1 MSKKDRQTSRVKSI
15 INEIAYDLGINKK
28 LVKEVLILTFKEVGI
43 ALLLRG
49 KNVMKRGFVK
59 IVVAAAA
66 IRKIKKQNKEN
77 KNEFKRSKERT
88 AV

>member
-1 MSKKDRQTSRVKSI
+1 MNKKDKQKSKFKSI

-49 KNVMKRGFVK
+49 KNVMIRGFVK

>member
-1 MSKKDRQTSRVKSI
+1 MSKKNREKSKVKSI

-28 LVKEVLILTFKEVGI
+28 LVKEVLILTFKEIGI

-49 KNVMKRGFVK
+49 KNVMIRGFVK
-59 IVVAAAA
+59 FVVAAAA
-66 IRKIKKQNKEN
+66 IRKIKKQSKEN

>member
-28 LVKEVLILTFKEVGI
+28 LVKEVLILTFKEIGI
-43 ALLLRG
+43 TLLLRG
-49 KNVMKRGFVK
+49 KNVMIRRFVK
-59 IVVAAAA
+59 FVVAAAA
-66 IRKIKKQNKEN
+66 ISKIKKQSKEN

-88 AV
+88 TV

>member
-1 MSKKDRQTSRVKSI
+1 MNKKNKQKSKLKSI

-28 LVKEVLILTFKEVGI
+28 LVKEVLILTFKEVAVI
-43 ALLLRG
+43 LLLRG
-49 KNVMKRGFVK
+49 KNVMIRRFVK
-59 IVVAAAA
+59 FVVAAAA

>member
-49 KNVMKRGFVK
+49 KNVMIRGFVK

-66 IRKIKKQNKEN
+66 IRKIKKQRKEN

-88 AV
+88 TV

>member
-28 LVKEVLILTFKEVGI
+28 LVKEVLILTF
-43 ALLLRG
+43 RG
-49 KNVMKRGFVK
+49 KNVMIRGFVK

-66 IRKIKKQNKEN
+66 IRKIKKQSKEN
-77 KNEFKRSKERT
+77 KNEFRRSKERT
-88 AV
+88 TV